1 MCTVGLPG
9 TTVDTLQR
17 AGRALRNSAE
27 DALFIIFYEPWVHDI
42 SLSEYNEGDISDPD
56 RPRGKLRS
64 HAQRRERAP
73 LSSLRLVKDPGCL
86 RSEFASYLGDTSDEG
101 TVVFTCGLGKSLIVY

>member
-17 AGRALRNSAE
+17 AGRALRNSDDHAV
-27 DALFIIFYEPWVHDI
+27 FIIFYEPWVHEL
-42 SLSEYNEGDISDPD
+42 SFSEYSEGDLSDPD
-56 RPRGKLRS
+56 RPRGQLKS

-73 LSSLRLVKDPGCL
+73 LSSLKLVKDPGCL
-86 RSEFASYLGDTSDEG
+86 RAEFASYLGDTSEEG
-101 TVVFTCGLGKSLIVY
+101 TVASTYCLGNCR